1 MGYAVSL
8 IPFGYLHAALPQLS
22 HQLQKSEFWTNGRAS
37 VDDIIRFLYDGQM
50 QLWLAHIDGQQVLG
64 YVITEIKEY
73 PRCKMLVMQ
82 YCAGDIGSLE
92 DVGDLVFE
100 TLERYAKDTG
110 CSGIEFFGRPGWTP
124 HAKKHGCTVQTVVYE
139 KHFGE
144 RT

>member
-1 MGYAVSL
+1 MAYAVSL
-8 IPFGYLHAALPQLS
+8 VPFGYLHAVLPQLS
-22 HQLQKSEFWTNGRAS
+22 AQLQKSEFWTNGRAS
-37 VDDIIRFLYDGQM
+37 VDDIIRFLYNGHM
-50 QLWLAHIDGQQVLG
+50 QLWIAHVDGQQFLG

-82 YCAGDIGSLE
+82 YCAGDTGSLE

-100 TLERYAKDTG
+100 TLERYAKDAG

-139 KHFGE
+139 KYFGE